1 MEKSTISTCSRLS
14 VSRKDTA
21 VEPTGNSINRNLKK
35 IVVRVEL
42 SDKKKKSYR
51 VEMKE
56 RKITCWYLSNDP

>member
-42 SDKKKKSYR
+42 SDKKKKVIGS
-51 VEMKE
+51 K
-56 RKITCWYLSNDP
+56 